1 MNTSN
6 LNHKIYEEHLS
17 DTKMP
22 RLPLIHKLSCVS
34 SKGCRPFY
42 GEWYGLS
49 TSESE
54 SKWQAELGAHFS
66 LEFWDKT
73 YILNKQSL
81 VSNKTKWINL
91 QILRFI
97 LPTNYSVNKYK
108 PLQDPGCSFC
118 ISHLERLPFLIWSC
132 PVVRDFWEMVGNI
145 LEFYYPYFT
154 LGRKEAIFG
163 DIKSKGDSVINT
175 MLLLSKQFIWKEKFG
190 SKNIDEVK
198 YITFMRKELNFLL
211 ESMNYQGNG
220 IKFRTEWN
228 NILEHFNI

>member
-1 MNTSN
+1 MA
-6 LNHKIYEEHLS
+6 LKA
-17 DTKMP
+17 
-22 RLPLIHKLSCVS
+22 R
-34 SKGCRPFY
+34 
-42 GEWYGLS
+42 EWYGLS

-132 PVVRDFWEMVGNI
+132 PVVRDFWKMVGNI
-145 LEFYYPYFT
+145 LEFYYPNFT

-163 DIKSKGDSVINT
+163 DIKTKGDSVINT
-175 MLLLSKQFIWKEKFG
+175 MLLLAKHFIWREKFG
-190 SKNIDEVK
+190 SRNIDEVK
-198 YITFMRKELNFLL
+198 YISFMRKELGFLQ
-211 ESMNYQGNG
+211 ENMDFKGNG
-220 IKFRTEWN
+220 IKFRTDWN
-228 NILEHFNI
+228 SILEYFNV